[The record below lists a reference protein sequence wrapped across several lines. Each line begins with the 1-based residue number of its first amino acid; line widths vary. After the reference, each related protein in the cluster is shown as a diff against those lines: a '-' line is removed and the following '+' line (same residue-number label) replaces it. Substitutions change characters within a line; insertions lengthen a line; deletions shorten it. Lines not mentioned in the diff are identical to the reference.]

1 MFFIASRRL
10 LLAAIISIFSQAS
23 LAGPNHSM
31 SADIGKPGEGSPSR
45 TIRIVMYDNYYDVEK
60 VDIQPGETVRFSVVN
75 EGQLVHEFNIG
86 TEAMHLA
93 HAPEMLMMVE
103 HGVLKPDSIDQAAAE
118 AMQKS
123 MGHGKH
129 DDPNSVLLEPGKT
142 GELVWTFDGQSPEQ
156 IQFACNVP
164 GHLDA
169 GMVGSFVMAQ

>member
-86 TEAMHLA
+86 TEANSSESRPKVA
-93 HAPEMLMMVE
+93 ML
-103 HGVLKPDSIDQAAAE
+103 
-118 AMQKS
+118 
-123 MGHGKH
+123 
-129 DDPNSVLLEPGKT
+129 
-142 GELVWTFDGQSPEQ
+142 
-156 IQFACNVP
+156 
-164 GHLDA
+164 
-169 GMVGSFVMAQ
+169 